1 MSRENRLTFSEAAAD
16 DIISLHNY
24 IAENSGGRTAGRYV
38 LRIQR
43 ACENLVYFPQRGS
56 RREDLGPSL
65 RTIGFERRATI
76 VFSAGDDEVTIIR
89 IFYGGQD
96 FEAAFGDEP
105 ES

>member
-1 MSRENRLTFSEAAAD
+1 MSRESKLTFSEDAAD

-24 IAENSGGRTAGRYV
+24 IAENSGGQTASRYV

-56 RREDLGPSL
+56 RRDDLGPGL

-76 VFSAGDDEVTIIR
+76 VFCVGEGEVTILR
-89 IFYGGQD
+89 VFYGGQD
-96 FEAAFGDEP
+96 FEAAFESDP